1 MKISHVKTVG
11 KRVEELITQFIS
23 GEINENSFKEKYP
36 IVLEQFQEL
45 IEDNVYNPLD
55 LLVPTHDNSERSW
68 KENMIAMYKNEL
80 KKLEDMLDDDEESYT
95 EMLGTKERK
104 SLCKNALK
112 AITSQ
117 VQDITAREWINDNLV
132 QDDCCFE
139 FMNVK
144 GKSKFGDIQVIYNS
158 PIIKESF
165 LLSAL
170 SNVLVKPSY
179 SFQQILSSIRE
190 VSNQKQYFWAHCSEV
205 DGVHASIKIQSFSSS
220 TAFDQLEQLAW
231 LEHTTGE
238 EVQWGDCHLLLLP
251 SDYKW
256 MLKITNNFKDLKI
269 EIHGEKDLLKNIK
282 SILSRSQK

>member
-1 MKISHVKTVG
+1 MKISHVKIVA

-55 LLVPTHDNSERSW
+55 LLAPTNENSERSW
-68 KENMIAMYKNEL
+68 KESMISMYKNEL
-80 KKLEDMLDDDEESYT
+80 DKLENMLDDGEESYT
-95 EMLGTKERK
+95 EMLGTNERK
-104 SLCKNALK
+104 SLCKDALK

-117 VQDITAREWINDNLV
+117 VQDITAKEWINDNIV
-132 QDDCCFE
+132 EDDCYFE
-139 FMNVK
+139 FMDIK
-144 GKSKFGDIQVIYNS
+144 GNSKFGDIQVIYNS

-190 VSNQKQYFWAHCSEV
+190 VSNQTQCFWAHCSEI
-205 DGVHASIKIQSFSSS
+205 DGVHASIEIQSSSFG
-220 TAFDQLEQLAW
+220 TAFDQIEQLAW
-231 LEHTTGE
+231 LEHTTGD

-251 SDYKW
+251 IDYKW
-256 MLKITNNFKDLKI
+256 MLKITNNFKELKI
-269 EIHGEKDLLKNIK
+269 EIHGKEDFLKSVTRVLN
-282 SILSRSQK
+282 SSVS